1 MKDPEKIFE
10 AQDAAN
16 RSVSLVAYPDGGFQV
31 RTMRLA
37 GEDSTAIHTR
47 LTDMEA
53 ITLAHAI
60 IAQVVKP

>member
-16 RSVSLVAYPDGGFQV
+16 RRVSLVAYPDGGFQV

-37 GEDSTAIHTR
+37 GPEAIHTC
-47 LTDMEA
+47 LTDIEA